1 MFYNILYAIIV
12 YPLKYL
18 RGKGAPQ
25 IRGLFPRLKPLH
37 FNPLLGVL
45 WQQACL
51 AWKSPCWLASRPR
64 VPFGFMWFAHTKCW
78 WIEIYLGTEGFV
90 GKLWGM
96 RECENYSGGLR
107 LLEKILHPANN
118 ADTSQFLPLQT
129 PCFLLNKGLP
139 RFPFTNLKNR
149 QNGELELSHFL
160 SVTQPVVTGNGIQIS
175 QR

>member
-1 MFYNILYAIIV
+1 MCRSGSHWCC
-12 YPLKYL
+12 
-18 RGKGAPQ
+18 RGRQNGSTAPFNVSVELADVPQHSLCHNSLSSKVFQREGSPQ
-25 IRGLFPRLKPLH
+25 IRGLFLRLKPLH

-64 VPFGFMWFAHTKCW
+64 VPFGFMWFVHTKCW

-96 RECENYSGGLR
+96 RGCENYSRGLR

-118 ADTSQFLPLQT
+118 ADTSQFLPLQAL
-129 PCFLLNKGLP
+129 CFLLNKGLP

-149 QNGELELSHFL
+149 
-160 SVTQPVVTGNGIQIS
+160 
-175 QR
+175 